1 MSAPVRHIEAVAADA
16 VIERAEI
23 AAGHDGAAELALS
36 IRYQNGVAG
45 QVTLDA
51 DTGFSIMRALGAA
64 DLSGLVGRS
73 WREVSKG
80 LSNNA

>member
-1 MSAPVRHIEAVAADA
+1 VKGEA

-23 AAGHDGAAELALS
+23 AAGHDGTAELALA
-36 IRYQNGVAG
+36 IRYENGATG
-45 QVTLDA
+45 QVVLDA

-64 DLSGLVGRS
+64 DLKGLIGRS

-80 LSNNA
+80 LPDV

>member
-1 MSAPVRHIEAVAADA
+1 MTAPLRRIEAEAAEA

-23 AAGHDGAAELALS
+23 AAGHDGSAELALA
-36 IRYQNGVAG
+36 IRYENGSLG

-51 DTGFSIMRALGAA
+51 DTGFSIMRALGAG
-64 DLSGLVGRS
+64 DLSGLLGRS

-80 LSNNA
+80 LSNA